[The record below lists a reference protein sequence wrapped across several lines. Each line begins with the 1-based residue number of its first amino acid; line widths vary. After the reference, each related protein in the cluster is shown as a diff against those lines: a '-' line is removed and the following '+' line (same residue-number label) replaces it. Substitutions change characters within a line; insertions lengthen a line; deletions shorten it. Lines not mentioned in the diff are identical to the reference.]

1 MEMKAEHDAFEDVEE
16 GRLGAGVGFKSL
28 LICRDGFD
36 AELFFCAFF
45 LIEEVMKVLLNKTFC
60 FLSGMS

>member
-16 GRLGAGVGFKSL
+16 ERLGAGVGFKSL

-36 AELFFCAFF
+36 AFFFFCFF
-45 LIEEVMKVLLNKTFC
+45 FKLKR
-60 FLSGMS
+60 S

>member
-1 MEMKAEHDAFEDVEE
+1 MKCKADNGEQVEMKAEHDAFEDVEE

-36 AELFFCAFF
+36 AELFFFLLFF
-45 LIEEVMKVLLNKTFC
+45 
-60 FLSGMS
+60 

>member
-16 GRLGAGVGFKSL
+16 ERLGAGVGFKSL

-36 AELFFCAFF
+36 AELFFFLLFF
-45 LIEEVMKVLLNKTFC
+45 LN
-60 FLSGMS
+60 